1 MKGTEGERMTESTS
15 DQLRR
20 LDPLIEFAGCSVVE
34 ADAGHAVARQPAAPE
49 LGNHIGARHAGALFT
64 VGYAASRALVTA
76 AMGPHAEKL
85 NAQMVESEI
94 VYEKVAGA
102 ETVSAT
108 AEPAAD
114 DWQLQ
119 LTRVSEGEAADLQT
133 AVTLRNED
141 EKTIMVM
148 SVRWQV
154 ESSAD
159 GS

>member
-1 MKGTEGERMTESTS
+1 MTEPAAE
-15 DQLRR
+15 QLRR
-20 LDPLIEFAGCSVVE
+20 LDPLIEFAGCTVVE

-64 VGYAASRALVTA
+64 VGYAASRALVAA
-76 AMGPHAEKL
+76 AMGPRAEDL
-85 NAQMVESEI
+85 NAQMVESEV
-94 VYEKVAGA
+94 VYEKLAGA
-102 ETVSAT
+102 ETVAAT

-114 DWQLQ
+114 DWQMQ
-119 LTRVSEGEAADLQT
+119 LNRVSEGEAADLQT

-154 ESSAD
+154 DSTANV
-159 GS
+159 GG